1 MEILSLVI
9 GISYISIMSIY
20 LPIIVFSIYCAEL
33 SRAHSQRQFTSNF
46 H

>member
-9 GISYISIMSIY
+9 GISYISFMY
-20 LPIIVFSIYCAEL
+20 LPVIVFSIYCAEL